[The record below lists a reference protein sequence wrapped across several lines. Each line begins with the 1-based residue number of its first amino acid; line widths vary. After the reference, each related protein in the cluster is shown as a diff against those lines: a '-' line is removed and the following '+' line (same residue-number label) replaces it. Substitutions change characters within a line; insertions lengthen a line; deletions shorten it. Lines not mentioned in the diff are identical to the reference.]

1 LTLGERRKILKSYTN
16 DVEIDD
22 DVALMYNFFPL
33 MCSKLY
39 DDDKQKDILDQDS
52 MASSLT
58 ENLPITSSK
67 RKSTFALCDG
77 YMR

>member
-1 LTLGERRKILKSYTN
+1 LTLTERREILKSYTN
-16 DVEIDD
+16 DAEIDD

-39 DDDKQKDILDQDS
+39 DDDKQKDILDFF
-52 MASSLT
+52 
-58 ENLPITSSK
+58 NTSSK
-67 RKSTFALCDG
+67 RKSTFAFCDG